1 MSLAIR
7 ETCAC
12 GAEITAASQY
22 ASDARKAVTEWRMTH
37 ACPGSRTVAT
47 PTDSQ
52 D

>member
-22 ASDARKAVTEWRMTH
+22 PSHSNPDPPLNPLGLPA
-37 ACPGSRTVAT
+37 ACRIEGIAAT
-47 PTDSQ
+47 S
-52 D
+52 